1 MIELLTRQENRS
13 GLMRT
18 VQEEYRESSGAL
30 MPKER
35 FVQLCAAVRN
45 DQEARQLVAR
55 GLAEGWRFRLMSY
68 DYLDLWVPATWTPI
82 TYTMQNTVLWRAVKA
97 RRANIGD

>member
-18 VQEEYRESSGAL
+18 VQEKYQEPSGVL
-30 MPKER
+30 MPWER

-45 DQEARQLVAR
+45 DQEARQLVTR
-55 GLAEGWRFRLMSY
+55 GLTERWRFRLLPHG
-68 DYLDLWVPATWTPI
+68 YLDLWFPATWKPI

-97 RRANIGD
+97 RQADIGG